1 MLITIRVPDN
11 ATRILYTETDGN
23 GYESEPRNVSFGM
36 FVEVKSDKD
45 VEVSE

>member
-23 GYESEPRNVSFGM
+23 GYESEPRNVSMGM
-36 FVEVKSDKD
+36 FVEVKPEEEKD
-45 VEVSE
+45 E